1 MRSRRFAAVAEAG
14 TGAESVASLH
24 AKEERFVDEM
34 VDAIRADVVA
44 LAHTPPDA
52 VEHLVRTDLRN
63 AIAAVAG
70 DRGPSDEERAR
81 SAKIA
86 AGFARAGV
94 PIEIVLDARR
104 AGIRR
109 ASELVGE
116 LGGALGFGPDEEVE
130 CIYRLW
136 QWADAVQVS
145 DAEAHR
151 TAELEMRG
159 GGEEERAWVVRSLL
173 EGTLARAEIATKIA
187 PYGLAPGAM
196 YHAIRARPARGGD
209 GPALAKEISATGS
222 RDGLGVLLGTLD
234 GDICGVVS
242 RPPRVSGE
250 GVVGVGDAAGLSGLD
265 WSFQLAT
272 RALETAVGF
281 GYQGVTTIDD
291 LSLRPAIVSESHLG
305 ERLVRRYL
313 DPLRELGDFGATLEE
328 TVHAYLANGLRV
340 DESAEALYV
349 HPNTLRHRLDRFQQ
363 VTGADLRRTQDLLE
377 VWWALE
383 RRRLGAADQNGS
395 GD

>member
-1 MRSRRFAAVAEAG
+1 MRTQRFATVPEAG
-14 TGAESVASLH
+14 NGAESVASLH
-24 AKEERFVDEM
+24 AKEDRFVEEM
-34 VDAIRADVVA
+34 VDAIRADVTA
-44 LAHTPPDA
+44 LANATPDA
-52 VEHLVRTDLRN
+52 VEQLVRTDLRN
-63 AIAAVAG
+63 AISAVAD
-70 DRGPSDEERAR
+70 DRVPTDEERAR

-94 PIEIVLDARR
+94 PIETVLDARR

-136 QWADAVQVS
+136 EWADAIQVS

-159 GGEEERAWVVRSLL
+159 GGEEERTWVVRSLL
-173 EGTLARAEIATKIA
+173 EGTLARGEIATKIA
-187 PYGLAPGAM
+187 PYGLAPGAL
-196 YHAIRARPARGGD
+196 YHAVRARPARGQD
-209 GPALAKEISATGS
+209 VAALAREIAATGK
-222 RDGLGVLLGTLD
+222 RDGLGVLLGSID

-242 RPPRVSGE
+242 RPPRVRGA
-250 GVVGVGDAAGLSGLD
+250 GVVGVGDAAGLARLD

-272 RALETAVGF
+272 RALETALGF
-281 GYQGVTTIDD
+281 GYSGVTTIDD

-305 ERLVRRYL
+305 DRLVRRYL
-313 DPLRELGDFGATLEE
+313 EPLRELGDFGATLEE
-328 TVHAYLANGLRV
+328 SVHAYLANGLRV

-363 VTGADLRRTQDLLE
+363 VTGADLRSTQDLLE

-383 RRRLGAADQNGS
+383 RRRLGAEDRSGS